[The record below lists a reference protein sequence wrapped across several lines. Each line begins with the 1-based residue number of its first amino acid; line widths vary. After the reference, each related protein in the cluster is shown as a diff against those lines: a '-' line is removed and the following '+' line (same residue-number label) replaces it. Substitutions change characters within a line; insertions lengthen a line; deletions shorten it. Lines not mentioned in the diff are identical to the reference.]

1 MSDKPCFEIDL
12 EQDAQSALAAHSILE
27 IIDNCATHHTKHNL
41 RPALG
46 IYNVSTL
53 RVLQKV
59 EDLSTSLEQY
69 MRLSPES
76 LDHHARSRAERSL
89 IDYIEL
95 SIYAAAEHVDD
106 IELIAKH
113 FYRSEQERKRCPHY
127 RILNK
132 EIKQQKL
139 FISALANYI
148 KHSQHRIRLFHL
160 AYKHSGQSGV
170 FYGYIIESV
179 TDGVVGP
186 SPIFHSKDR
195 SVFSVTSLAWEVISF
210 VLRSS
215 RSLEAFLKTKK
226 LASGPV
232 KTKSEHLTNA
242 IIAAARLPLYNL
254 DDDHP
259 FSTSTLHIKW
269 DEASWQRASSL
280 LYGSSSNPW
289 APSDKITFG
298 QSGAAFAGDGITRSF
313 KMLVSPSRVGLQHW
327 QQA

>member
-1 MSDKPCFEIDL
+1 
-12 EQDAQSALAAHSILE
+12 
-27 IIDNCATHHTKHNL
+27 
-41 RPALG
+41 
-46 IYNVSTL
+46 
-53 RVLQKV
+53 
-59 EDLSTSLEQY
+59 
-69 MRLSPES
+69 MRLGPEAI
-76 LDHHARSRAERSL
+76 DYNARSKAERTL

-113 FYRSEQERKRCPHY
+113 FYRSEQERKRCRHY

-132 EIKQQKL
+132 EIKQQKM

-160 AYKHSGQSGV
+160 AYTHSGHSGV

-186 SPIFHSKDR
+186 SPVFHSNDR
-195 SVFSVTSLAWEVISF
+195 SVFSVTSLVWEVIAF
-210 VLRSS
+210 VLKSS
-215 RSLEAFLKTKK
+215 RSLETFLKTKK
-226 LASGPV
+226 LVQGSV
-232 KTKSEHLTNA
+232 KTKSEHFTNA
-242 IIAAARLPLYNL
+242 IIAAARLPLYSL
-254 DDDHP
+254 DDEHP
-259 FSTSTLHIKW
+259 FSTSTLRIKW
-269 DEASWQRASSL
+269 DELSWEKASSL

-289 APSDKITFG
+289 TSSNQITFG